1 MRTRPSPK
9 FSSVRRLSLP
19 RSWASFSP
27 KLTRSLLA
35 RLSCVAKLAGE
46 RTAGRV
52 PAPPGKRKS
61 SGAEAGLG
69 GAAARGALSVRF
81 GVKVM
86 AASGDASCAVASVA
100 SVVRVRD
107 TTRAG

>member
-27 KLTRSLLA
+27 KLTGSLLL

-46 RTAGRV
+46 RTAGRA
-52 PAPPGKRKS
+52 PALPGKRKS

-69 GAAARGALSVRF
+69 GAAARGALSGRF

-86 AASGDASCAVASVA
+86 AASGGASCTVASVA
-100 SVVRVRD
+100 SVVRVRG